1 MFPDILVYQSKYNQS
16 VNQYSFIT
24 ARRSEESYQLGH
36 VCDELLHTDVGN
48 RKSVLTKTWD
58 RICQTSY
65 DLSQDYLKTDLR

>member
-36 VCDELLHTDVGN
+36 VCDKLLLTDVGN
-48 RKSVLTKTWD
+48 RKSVLTKT
-58 RICQTSY
+58 CQTSY